1 MRACDACLRRAH
13 LIGLL
18 SPRVAGLLERPGRR
32 PAGLLGLPEDEL
44 LAAIAGSRKGT
55 VRQALD
61 HFRPD
66 EERGRLAGFDVHAVC
81 RHDAS
86 YPRPLGDLEDPP
98 AVLFSTATSPP
109 PERDPAVTVVGTRA
123 ASPYGLEVAYEL
135 GRGLGAAGVTVVSGL
150 ALGIDAAAHRGCL
163 DAGGFAAAVLGGGV
177 DIPYPLQN
185 LELYRRL
192 REEGAVLSEMP
203 PGQRPYKWSFPA
215 RNRIMAGLAQMTLLV
230 EAADPSGS
238 LITAEFARDLG
249 RAVAAVPGRVT
260 SRVSVGTNGL
270 LRDGA
275 IPVTSAQDVLD
286 ELFGVGMRTA
296 PAEAPREPL
305 DPGLEKI
312 LAGIEGGRSVGEL
325 ADFAGLSPREARAA
339 LARLEA
345 QGLIVRSGLGTYE
358 RTATPGFAALR

>member
-1 MRACDACLRRAH
+1 VSACDACLRRAH
-13 LIGLL
+13 LVGLL
-18 SPRVAGLLERPGRR
+18 APRVAGLLERPARR
-32 PAGLLGLPEDEL
+32 PPGLLALPEDEL
-44 LAAIAGSRKGT
+44 VTAIAGDRESD
-55 VRQALD
+55 VRSALD
-61 HFRPD
+61 RFRP
-66 EERGRLAGFDVHAVC
+66 EAECERLDALAVHAFC

-86 YPRPLGDLEDPP
+86 YPRQLGDLEDPP
-98 AVLFSTATSPP
+98 AVLFSTAHSPL

-163 DAGGFAAAVLGGGV
+163 DAGGSATAVVGGGV
-177 DIPYPLQN
+177 DVAYPRQN
-185 LELYRRL
+185 LRLYRRL
-192 REEGAVLSEMP
+192 RDEGAVLSEMP
-203 PGQRPYKWSFPA
+203 PGQRPFKWSFPA
-215 RNRIMAGLAQMTLLV
+215 RNRIMAGLAEMTLLV

-260 SRVSVGTNGL
+260 SQVSAGTNAL

-296 PAEAPREPL
+296 TAESRPPLEPE
-305 DPGLEKI
+305 LEKV
-312 LAGIEGGRSVGEL
+312 LAAVEAGRSVGEI
-325 ADFAGLSPREARAA
+325 AAAGELTASEARSA
-339 LARLEA
+339 LARLEG
-345 QGLIVRSGLGTYE
+345 QGLIVRSGLGSYE
-358 RTATPGFAALR
+358 RAARG